1 LAPAQAADA
10 YPTRPVT
17 LVTSFSVGSGPDTI
31 LRLIADRLGKEWGQR
46 VVVENRPG
54 GGGFVAIDASQRAA
68 PDGYSLLQL
77 DSEQLAAL
85 PHLYK
90 SRSYDPDKVFDPV
103 ATVYITPFLVSVS
116 ANSPWK
122 SVTDLIAA
130 AKAAPGKITYGSWGI
145 GSPGHLGGIALESD
159 AGIQMQHVPYK
170 EVGQLYAAVSNQ
182 EVNWSMATLASSQG
196 AYQAGKLRYL
206 AVAAAKRLPQM
217 PDVPTVAENGGPKNF
232 EINSFVVLLAPKG
245 TPAAIR
251 DKVNADVA
259 KVLTQPDIKQRLE
272 TFAFQPINWSPDEI
286 RKQTAS
292 RSQFYRGLI
301 KKANVSLE

>member
-1 LAPAQAADA
+1 
-10 YPTRPVT
+10 
-17 LVTSFSVGSGPDTI
+17 
-31 LRLIADRLGKEWGQR
+31 
-46 VVVENRPG
+46 
-54 GGGFVAIDASQRAA
+54 
-68 PDGYSLLQL
+68 
-77 DSEQLAAL
+77 
-85 PHLYK
+85 
-90 SRSYDPDKVFDPV
+90 
-103 ATVYITPFLVSVS
+103 
-116 ANSPWK
+116 
-122 SVTDLIAA
+122 
-130 AKAAPGKITYGSWGI
+130 
-145 GSPGHLGGIALESD
+145 
-159 AGIQMQHVPYK
+159 MQHVPYK